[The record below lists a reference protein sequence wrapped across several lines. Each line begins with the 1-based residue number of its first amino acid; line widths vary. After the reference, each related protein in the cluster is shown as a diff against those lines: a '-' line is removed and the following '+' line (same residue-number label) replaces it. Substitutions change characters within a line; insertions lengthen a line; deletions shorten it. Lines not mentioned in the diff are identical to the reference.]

1 MAIPDY
7 QAVML
12 PLLGLLSDRK
22 EHFLRDVVQHMADKF
37 NLTEEERRKLL
48 PSGVSTVIGSRV
60 GWARTYLHKAGLVES
75 IKRGCIQISERGLS
89 VLKKNPTKID
99 VEFLR
104 QYPEFIEFQTVKK
117 DRNQAET
124 LSATEAT
131 PEEALDVAYQKL
143 RADLES
149 ELLERVKAAPP
160 TFFERL
166 VIDVLVKMGYGGS
179 RVDAGQAIGRSG
191 DGGIDGIINEDRLGL
206 DVIYIQAKRWE
217 GTVGRPEI
225 QRFAGALQGQRARK
239 GVFITTST
247 FTKEAEE
254 YARAIDTKIVLI
266 NGHQLARLMID
277 QNVAV
282 SVVGSYEIKKID
294 SDYFEDE

>member
-12 PLLGLLSDRK
+12 PLLRLLSDRK

-75 IKRGCIQISERGLS
+75 IKRGCLQISERGLS

-143 RADLES
+143 RADLELDS
-149 ELLERVKAAPP
+149 DQPVKAPRP

-166 VIDVLVKMGYGGS
+166 VIDVLV
-179 RVDAGQAIGRSG
+179 
-191 DGGIDGIINEDRLGL
+191 
-206 DVIYIQAKRWE
+206 
-217 GTVGRPEI
+217 
-225 QRFAGALQGQRARK
+225 
-239 GVFITTST
+239 
-247 FTKEAEE
+247 
-254 YARAIDTKIVLI
+254 
-266 NGHQLARLMID
+266 
-277 QNVAV
+277 
-282 SVVGSYEIKKID
+282 
-294 SDYFEDE
+294 